1 LKNPSLKKLNHK
13 VNDQTKYWKHMQEVI
28 EKLKKD
34 NKDATQADY
43 MKCFSEA
50 AKSWTAKCVQ
60 ALKEQTTQEIW

>member
-1 LKNPSLKKLNHK
+1 
-13 VNDQTKYWKHMQEVI
+13 MQEVI

-43 MKCFSEA
+43 MKVFSDA
-50 AKSWTAKCVQ
+50 GKSWTAKCVQ